1 MSKSLQRNYW
11 HRKAALPE
19 PPASGSVGSVR
30 LLGVPIRL
38 HFTFVLLLICLVV
51 IGLSSNQS
59 PGNYTLFVLA
69 VIASVLLHEFG
80 HAFVSSL
87 YGIRTIEIVMY
98 PIGGVARLER
108 PAKPWEEFWIA
119 LTGPAVN
126 LAIAAFIFALLYS
139 EKRAIN
145 LFALVQP
152 SDANLADRIALANL
166 ILAGFNLL
174 PAFPMDGGRMLRA
187 VLSRLKS
194 EYEATRIAT
203 WSGRMLA
210 ISMGLYGFINMPM
223 LAFVAFFIYLGAANE
238 GAASRGRSL
247 TQGIPVRAAM
257 MTEYHTLAHGATI
270 RDAANLLL
278 STSQQDFPVVL
289 GDQVLGLAGPQC
301 AAARH
306 GAGGARFL
314 HRRIHGARVSQRSS
328 RQGSRRRSAAHG
340 PRRRLRAGDA
350 GGPAARLVELGES
363 VAVSALAQRR
373 SATRRKVKQC
383 ASSAFCSS
391 AFCFLASAENVK
403 LYLKDGSYQL
413 VREYKVE
420 NDRVQFLQPRSRR
433 LGRGAAIAGGSG
445 QNQGRNQSARRR
457 GSAPIAAAEDAEKK
471 AERAARKEVA
481 SVPADPGVYL
491 IDDQKPDTENLTA
504 A

>member
-1 MSKSLQRNYW
+1 MAQEGSTPR
-11 HRKAALPE
+11 AAT
-19 PPASGSVGSVR
+19 SGSVGSVR

-38 HFTFVLLLICLVV
+38 HFTFVLLLIGLVV

-87 YGIRTIEIVMY
+87 YGIRTLEIVMY

-108 PAKPWEEFWIA
+108 PPKPWEEFWIA
-119 LTGPAVN
+119 LTGPVVN
-126 LAIAAFIFALLYS
+126 LAIAGSIFAILYS
-139 EKRAIN
+139 QRRAIN

-152 SDANLADRIALANL
+152 DANLADRIALANL
-166 ILAGFNLL
+166 VLAGFNLL

-247 TQGIPVRAAM
+247 TQGIPVRSAM

-270 RDAANLLL
+270 REAANLLL

-289 GDQVLGLAGPQC
+289 GGQVLGLLGRNALLRGMAQEGPDSYIAGYMERDFPSVPPDRDL
-301 AAARH
+301 ADVLPMMAHA
-306 GAGGARFL
+306 GACVLVMEDDQLLGL
-314 HRRIHGARVSQRSS
+314 LSS
-328 RQGSRRRSAAHG
+328 
-340 PRRRLRAGDA
+340 
-350 GGPAARLVELGES
+350 
-363 VAVSALAQRR
+363 
-373 SATRRKVKQC
+373 
-383 ASSAFCSS
+383 
-391 AFCFLASAENVK
+391 EN
-403 LYLKDGSYQL
+403 LS
-413 VREYKVE
+413 
-420 NDRVQFLQPRSRR
+420 QFLLLRSVGLQP
-433 LGRGAAIAGGSG
+433 
-445 QNQGRNQSARRR
+445 
-457 GSAPIAAAEDAEKK
+457 AE
-471 AERAARKEVA
+471 
-481 SVPADPGVYL
+481 G
-491 IDDQKPDTENLTA
+491 
-504 A
+504 

>member
-1 MSKSLQRNYW
+1 LAQEGSTPR
-11 HRKAALPE
+11 AA
-19 PPASGSVGSVR
+19 ASGSVGSVR

-38 HFTFVLLLICLVV
+38 HFTFVLLLIGLVV

-69 VIASVLLHEFG
+69 VIASVLLHELG
-80 HAFVSSL
+80 HALVSSH
-87 YGIRTIEIVMY
+87 YRIRTIEIVMY

-108 PAKPWEEFWIA
+108 PPKPWEEFWIA

-126 LAIAAFIFALLYS
+126 LAIAASIFALLYS
-139 EKRAIN
+139 EKRPIN

-152 SDANLADRIALANL
+152 SDVNLADRIALANL

-187 VLSRLKS
+187 VLSRMKS

-257 MTEYHTLAHGATI
+257 MTEYHTLTHGATM

-289 GDQVLGLAGPQC
+289 GDQVLGLLGRNALLRGMAQEGPDSYIAGYMEREFPSVPPDKDL
-301 AAARH
+301 ADVLPLMAHA
-306 GAGGARFL
+306 GACLLVMQDTRLLGL
-314 HRRIHGARVSQRSS
+314 LSS
-328 RQGSRRRSAAHG
+328 
-340 PRRRLRAGDA
+340 
-350 GGPAARLVELGES
+350 
-363 VAVSALAQRR
+363 
-373 SATRRKVKQC
+373 
-383 ASSAFCSS
+383 
-391 AFCFLASAENVK
+391 EN
-403 LYLKDGSYQL
+403 LS
-413 VREYKVE
+413 
-420 NDRVQFLQPRSRR
+420 QFLLLRSVGLQPIES
-433 LGRGAAIAGGSG
+433 
-445 QNQGRNQSARRR
+445 
-457 GSAPIAAAEDAEKK
+457 
-471 AERAARKEVA
+471 
-481 SVPADPGVYL
+481 
-491 IDDQKPDTENLTA
+491 
-504 A
+504 

>member
-1 MSKSLQRNYW
+1 MAQEGSTPR
-11 HRKAALPE
+11 AA
-19 PPASGSVGSVR
+19 ASGSVGSVR

-38 HFTFVLLLICLVV
+38 HFTFVLLLIGLVV

-69 VIASVLLHEFG
+69 VIASVLLHELG
-80 HAFVSSL
+80 HALVSSH
-87 YGIRTIEIVMY
+87 YRIRTIEIVMY

-108 PAKPWEEFWIA
+108 PPKPWEEFWIA

-139 EKRAIN
+139 EKRPIN

-187 VLSRLKS
+187 ILSRMKS

-257 MTEYHTLAHGATI
+257 MTEYHTLTHGATM

-289 GDQVLGLAGPQC
+289 GDQVLGLLGRNALLRGMAQEGPDSYIAGYMEREFPSVPPDKDL
-301 AAARH
+301 ADVLPLMAHA
-306 GAGGARFL
+306 GACLLVMQDTRLLGL
-314 HRRIHGARVSQRSS
+314 LSS
-328 RQGSRRRSAAHG
+328 
-340 PRRRLRAGDA
+340 
-350 GGPAARLVELGES
+350 
-363 VAVSALAQRR
+363 
-373 SATRRKVKQC
+373 
-383 ASSAFCSS
+383 
-391 AFCFLASAENVK
+391 EN
-403 LYLKDGSYQL
+403 LS
-413 VREYKVE
+413 
-420 NDRVQFLQPRSRR
+420 QFLLLRSVGLQPIES
-433 LGRGAAIAGGSG
+433 
-445 QNQGRNQSARRR
+445 
-457 GSAPIAAAEDAEKK
+457 
-471 AERAARKEVA
+471 
-481 SVPADPGVYL
+481 
-491 IDDQKPDTENLTA
+491 
-504 A
+504 

>member
-1 MSKSLQRNYW
+1 LAQEGSTPR
-11 HRKAALPE
+11 AAT
-19 PPASGSVGSVR
+19 SGSVGSVR
-30 LLGVPIRL
+30 LLGVPVRL
-38 HFTFVLLLICLVV
+38 HFTFVLLLIGLVV

-87 YGIRTIEIVMY
+87 YGIRTLEIVMY

-108 PAKPWEEFWIA
+108 PPQPWEEFWIA

-126 LAIAAFIFALLYS
+126 LAIAVLIFAILYS
-139 EKRAIN
+139 QKRVIN

-152 SDANLADRIALANL
+152 DANLADRIAIANL
-166 ILAGFNLL
+166 VLAGFNLL

-187 VLSRLKS
+187 ILSRLKS

-270 RDAANLLL
+270 REAANLLL

-289 GDQVLGLAGPQC
+289 GGQVLGVLGRNALLRGMAQEGPDSYIAGYMEREFQ
-301 AAARH
+301 
-306 GAGGARFL
+306 
-314 HRRIHGARVSQRSS
+314 
-328 RQGSRRRSAAHG
+328 
-340 PRRRLRAGDA
+340 
-350 GGPAARLVELGES
+350 S
-363 VAVSALAQRR
+363 VAPDKDLADVLPLMAH
-373 SATRRKVKQC
+373 SGACVLVMEEDKLLGLL
-383 ASSAFCSS
+383 SS
-391 AFCFLASAENVK
+391 EN
-403 LYLKDGSYQL
+403 LS
-413 VREYKVE
+413 
-420 NDRVQFLQPRSRR
+420 QFLLLRSVGLQPT
-433 LGRGAAIAGGSG
+433 
-445 QNQGRNQSARRR
+445 
-457 GSAPIAAAEDAEKK
+457 ED
-471 AERAARKEVA
+471 
-481 SVPADPGVYL
+481 
-491 IDDQKPDTENLTA
+491 
-504 A
+504 

>member
-1 MSKSLQRNYW
+1 M
-11 HRKAALPE
+11 
-19 PPASGSVGSVR
+19 
-30 LLGVPIRL
+30 GVPIRL

-59 PGNYTLFVLA
+59 PGNYTLFVVA
-69 VIASVLLHEFG
+69 VIASVLLHELG

-108 PAKPWEEFWIA
+108 PAKPREEFWIA

-126 LAIAAFIFALLYS
+126 LLIAVLIFAFLYS
-139 EKRAIN
+139 QKRAVN

-152 SDANLADRIALANL
+152 TDANLADRIALANL

-187 VLSRLKS
+187 ILSHMKS

-210 ISMGLYGFINMPM
+210 ISMGLYGFIYMPM

-257 MTEYHTLAHGATI
+257 MTEYRTLQHGATI

-289 GDQVLGLAGPQC
+289 GDQVLGLLGRNALLRGMAQEGADSYIAGYMEREFQSVAPDKDLADVLPLMAHAGACLLVMQDGQLLGLLSSENLSQFLLL
-301 AAARH
+301 RSV
-306 GAGGARFL
+306 GLEPAGG
-314 HRRIHGARVSQRSS
+314 
-328 RQGSRRRSAAHG
+328 
-340 PRRRLRAGDA
+340 
-350 GGPAARLVELGES
+350 
-363 VAVSALAQRR
+363 
-373 SATRRKVKQC
+373 
-383 ASSAFCSS
+383 
-391 AFCFLASAENVK
+391 
-403 LYLKDGSYQL
+403 
-413 VREYKVE
+413 
-420 NDRVQFLQPRSRR
+420 
-433 LGRGAAIAGGSG
+433 
-445 QNQGRNQSARRR
+445 
-457 GSAPIAAAEDAEKK
+457 
-471 AERAARKEVA
+471 
-481 SVPADPGVYL
+481 
-491 IDDQKPDTENLTA
+491 
-504 A
+504 

>member
-1 MSKSLQRNYW
+1 
-11 HRKAALPE
+11 
-19 PPASGSVGSVR
+19 

-38 HFTFVLLLICLVV
+38 HFTFVLLLIGLVV

-80 HAFVSSL
+80 HAFVSSR
-87 YGIRTIEIVMY
+87 YRIRTIEIVMY

-108 PAKPWEEFWIA
+108 PPKPWEEFWIA

-139 EKRAIN
+139 EKRPIN

-187 VLSRLKS
+187 ILSRMKS

-257 MTEYHTLAHGATI
+257 MTEYHTLAHGATM

-289 GDQVLGLAGPQC
+289 GDQVLGLLGRNALLRGMAQEGPDSYIAGYMEREFPSVPPDKDL
-301 AAARH
+301 ADVLPLMAHA
-306 GAGGARFL
+306 GACLLVMQDTRLLGL
-314 HRRIHGARVSQRSS
+314 LSS
-328 RQGSRRRSAAHG
+328 
-340 PRRRLRAGDA
+340 
-350 GGPAARLVELGES
+350 
-363 VAVSALAQRR
+363 
-373 SATRRKVKQC
+373 
-383 ASSAFCSS
+383 
-391 AFCFLASAENVK
+391 EN
-403 LYLKDGSYQL
+403 LS
-413 VREYKVE
+413 
-420 NDRVQFLQPRSRR
+420 QFLLLRSVGLQPIES
-433 LGRGAAIAGGSG
+433 
-445 QNQGRNQSARRR
+445 
-457 GSAPIAAAEDAEKK
+457 
-471 AERAARKEVA
+471 
-481 SVPADPGVYL
+481 
-491 IDDQKPDTENLTA
+491 
-504 A
+504 

>member
-1 MSKSLQRNYW
+1 MAQEDSTPR
-11 HRKAALPE
+11 AAT
-19 PPASGSVGSVR
+19 SGSVGSVR
-30 LLGVPIRL
+30 LLGVPVRL
-38 HFTFVLLLICLVV
+38 HFTFVLLLIGLVV

-87 YGIRTIEIVMY
+87 YGIRTLEIVMY

-108 PAKPWEEFWIA
+108 PPKPWEEFWIA

-126 LAIAAFIFALLYS
+126 LAIAGLIFAFLYS

-152 SDANLADRIALANL
+152 DANLADRIAVANL
-166 ILAGFNLL
+166 VLAGFNLL

-257 MTEYHTLAHGATI
+257 MTEYKTLAHGATI
-270 RDAANLLL
+270 REAANLLL

-289 GDQVLGLAGPQC
+289 GGQVLGLLGRNALLRGMAQEGPDSYIAGYMQREFSSVPPEKDL
-301 AAARH
+301 ADVLPLMAHA
-306 GAGGARFL
+306 GACVLVMEDDKLIGL
-314 HRRIHGARVSQRSS
+314 LSS
-328 RQGSRRRSAAHG
+328 
-340 PRRRLRAGDA
+340 
-350 GGPAARLVELGES
+350 
-363 VAVSALAQRR
+363 
-373 SATRRKVKQC
+373 
-383 ASSAFCSS
+383 
-391 AFCFLASAENVK
+391 EN
-403 LYLKDGSYQL
+403 LS
-413 VREYKVE
+413 
-420 NDRVQFLQPRSRR
+420 QFLLLRSVG
-433 LGRGAAIAGGSG
+433 L
-445 QNQGRNQSARRR
+445 Q
-457 GSAPIAAAEDAEKK
+457 
-471 AERAARKEVA
+471 
-481 SVPADPGVYL
+481 PADG
-491 IDDQKPDTENLTA
+491 
-504 A
+504 